1 MRSRRTIGWAAAVAA
16 VAFASSALAG
26 PVGMGLHHTEAHSR
40 AVAQA
45 RADNKVERE
54 QTTSARADQK
64 KGQRVC
70 VQSGPPHRPNTG
82 ATCVT
87 R

>member
-1 MRSRRTIGWAAAVAA
+1 MNSRRSIGWAAAIAA
-16 VAFASSALAG
+16 VAFAGSAIAG

-40 AVAQA
+40 AVAKAREQA
-45 RADNKVERE
+45 KAGGE
-54 QTTSARADQK
+54 QTTAARVDER